1 MLEIDNVNFQVKPK
15 KHELLLDFS
24 FLQRITGQSIA
35 QSILSVLEKHGIDI
49 KSCRG
54 QAYDI
59 TSSMSSARVGVQA
72 HIKRMA
78 PDADY
83 QGCCLH
89 SLNLVICKSSQISAI
104 RNMFDSCQ
112 QAFLFF
118 HNSPKRQRFLEHVIG
133 CSCPAAKKTKI
144 KGLCKTRRVERHAT
158 FDTILELY
166 PYLVQTWD
174 EVCCPSTCEQLY
186 PDGNT
191 WKWDSDNRSAANG
204 LRHTFCGFEHI
215 VAFMVSKQLL
225 EPIRP
230 IAECLQGRLQEV
242 YFGFKKVDEV
252 TQCYKCIREN
262 LDAEHI
268 RIYSKA
274 KKLAAD
280 VHCEEAMPR
289 IIRGRQTRPNPS
301 VCSPCDYWRVT
312 LTIPFVDSILSE
324 LESRFATDKRAHFEL
339 CSLIP
344 EIITRKDNLEETVG
358 LDLKLE
364 TPNAYGR

>member
-1 MLEIDNVNFQVKPK
+1 MCLNEHLTSGPRNAKYTSKTIQNEILEIAADQIREFYRTCLKKCPHFAVMADEVTSHGKEILSVCLRLLEIDNVNFQVKPK

-49 KSCRG
+49 KSGRG
-54 QAYDI
+54 QAYDT

-83 QGCCLH
+83 QGCCLR

-118 HNSPKRQRFLEHVIG
+118 HNSPKRQRFLDHVIG

-144 KGLCKTRRVERHAT
+144 KGLCKTRWVERHAT

-186 PDGNT
+186 PDENT
-191 WKWDSDNRSAANG
+191 WKWDSDSRSAANG

-225 EPIRP
+225 EPTRP

-262 LDAEHI
+262 LDAEHNYTNI
-268 RIYSKA
+268 
-274 KKLAAD
+274 
-280 VHCEEAMPR
+280 
-289 IIRGRQTRPNPS
+289 
-301 VCSPCDYWRVT
+301 
-312 LTIPFVDSILSE
+312 F
-324 LESRFATDKRAHFEL
+324 
-339 CSLIP
+339 
-344 EIITRKDNLEETVG
+344 
-358 LDLKLE
+358 
-364 TPNAYGR
+364 